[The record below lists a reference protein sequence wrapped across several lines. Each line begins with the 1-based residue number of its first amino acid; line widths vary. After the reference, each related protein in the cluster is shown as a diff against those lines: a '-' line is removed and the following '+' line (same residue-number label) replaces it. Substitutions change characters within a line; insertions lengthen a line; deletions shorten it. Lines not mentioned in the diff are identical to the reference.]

1 MARLLDNE
9 RYSRYYQ
16 RLSMVYQTPE
26 VKASLEV
33 ILSVFMVSVL
43 IFAAIRPTLTN
54 IASLQKKIDDQEA
67 LDSKADKK
75 IAQLFSARS
84 QLDDY
89 QDRLPLFD
97 RAVGKKV
104 SFYDPASRVEVLAAK
119 NNLSIDGMV
128 IPGSEVW
135 GSGKATGDWSGKLVK
150 KESDGSMV
158 SDVSLVVYGTPAEVR
173 KFLIDVENMDKLTMI
188 KNVVF
193 LKETGQLK
201 GTGRLKVSIQIQFYF
216 YENLL

>member
-9 RYSRYYQ
+9 RYSKYYQ
-16 RLSMVYQTPE
+16 RLAVVYQTPE

-75 IAQLFSARS
+75 IAQLFSARA

-89 QDRLPLFD
+89 QGKLSLFD
-97 RAVGKKV
+97 QAVGEKV
-104 SFYDPASRVEVLAAK
+104 SFFDPAARIESLATK
-119 NNLSIDGMV
+119 NNLIIDSLAL
-128 IPGSEVW
+128 PGSGVW
-135 GSGKATGDWSGKLVK
+135 GSGKAVGDWAGKLIK
-150 KESDGSMV
+150 KESDGSMTSEV
-158 SDVSLVVYGTPAEVR
+158 NLVVYGLPADVR

-201 GTGRLKVSIQIQFYF
+201 GSGRLKVSIQIQFYF
-216 YENLL
+216 YANLP